1 MQRYVHTSTVFQQV
15 WTSSMFLALCF
26 NRCGFSK
33 CMHFLSFLPLLS
45 RSPSLPPS
53 LPFPPQATITI
64 SSTLSSDTEESQS
77 RLTLIF
83 VILAVIIGPIIIITI
98 ITIILWR
105 VSSIPIYLVRYY
117 IYTCTHSLST
127 AKRTKIQI

>member
-1 MQRYVHTSTVFQQV
+1 MYILQLYFNKCGLLACSLPSASIGVVFLNACIFSL
-15 WTSSMFLALCF
+15 SSPFSLAL
-26 NRCGFSK
+26 
-33 CMHFLSFLPLLS
+33 P
-45 RSPSLPPS
+45 PSLPPS